1 MAIMK
6 TDDDMCVVYT
16 EDDRLKI
23 KTPNGEDVGRVLS
36 ISAEQ
41 HVDLSKLGYCRVY
54 LEVLAK
60 VE

>member
-1 MAIMK
+1 MMDK
-6 TDDDMCVVYT
+6 LDDDMCIVYT

-23 KTPNGEDVGRVLS
+23 KTANGEEVGRVIS

-41 HVDLSKLGYCRVY
+41 DVDLSKLGYCRVY